1 MTDKSADST
10 HAGIGLML
18 ASMLFIVCNDAVG
31 KHLTQQY
38 SIWQLLWMRSWIWV
52 AVVLVWIARQDGLR
66 VALRSE
72 RPVLQCVRALV
83 LVAEVVI
90 FVLAFRSLPLA
101 DVTAVS
107 AATPLVVLLLAVA
120 FLGEKVG
127 VHRWLAVAAGL
138 IGMVMVAR
146 PGFGVFGWTT
156 LLPIAGVCLWGI
168 YQVLVR
174 LVSRVDSAN
183 TTLLYGGIA
192 IFVVSGLF
200 APAEWIWPATAKDWG
215 LFALVGTLNTA
226 GHFALVFALQRAPA
240 SALQPFSYSI
250 VVWAVLVGWLAFD
263 TLPDVAS
270 SVGATLIVAA
280 GLYAWYRESLHTRP
294 EKSRD

>member
-1 MTDKSADST
+1 
-10 HAGIGLML
+10 ML

-101 DVTAVS
+101 DVTAVG

-120 FLGEKVG
+120 FLEEKVG

-156 LLPIAGVCLWGI
+156 TTPNSGVCLWGI

-183 TTLLYGGIA
+183 TTLLRRHCDIRRLGP
-192 IFVVSGLF
+192 VCTDQ
-200 APAEWIWPATAKDWG
+200 WIWPATAKDWG
-215 LFALVGTLNTA
+215 LFALVGTLNTS

-280 GLYAWYRESLHTRP
+280 GLYAWYRESLHTRLRNLEINP
-294 EKSRD
+294 YEPTRFDK